1 MNILFPV
8 VWLKIKYSPGRA
20 TDNSTT
26 RVFGASWSGDTPSHL
41 NLGSEKVEAGCHAGD
56 TLASG

>member
-20 TDNSTT
+20 TTIPPAMLSPHQGPGIQLAICIS
-26 RVFGASWSGDTPSHL
+26 V
-41 NLGSEKVEAGCHAGD
+41 SEKVEAGYHLEIPPG
-56 TLASG
+56 